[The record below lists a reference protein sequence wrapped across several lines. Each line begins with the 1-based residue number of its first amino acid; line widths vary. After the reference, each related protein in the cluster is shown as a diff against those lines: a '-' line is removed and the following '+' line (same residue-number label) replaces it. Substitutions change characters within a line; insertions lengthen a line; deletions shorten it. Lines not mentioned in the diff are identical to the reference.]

1 MERKYSDA
9 LTAEDVHAEKIEVK
23 KFKRSQ
29 KMAELR
35 ETATTKHTINQR
47 DILATSE
54 THKDSKLKV
63 LKLFL

>member
-35 ETATTKHTINQR
+35 ETATTKHTIN
-47 DILATSE
+47 
-54 THKDSKLKV
+54 
-63 LKLFL
+63 